1 MNGIRNTRA
10 GAGSQRETF
19 GAALRRY
26 LTERDVTLSQLA
38 QRTHYSKGHLSNIQ
52 NGIREPSLGLAKACD
67 DELSCGGALAALVEH
82 PPAPRLVGVE
92 RPAQLPPLA
101 STFVGRAAELST
113 LDAVLN
119 NPTPPGALT
128 VVAVDGPP
136 GVGKTSLALRWA
148 HTITDRFP
156 DGALFA
162 DLRGHSPQGQPTP
175 PENLLE
181 GWLRLLGVRPQDI
194 PSALDD
200 RASLLRTVLDGKRML
215 IMLDN
220 AATTGQVQ
228 PLLPASSGCLAI
240 VTSRHRLAGLAV
252 EAGAIG
258 LTVGPFRPE
267 ESLELLRG
275 ILGFERVDVDT
286 DAANAIA
293 TRCAHWPLAI
303 RVVAVGLAARPF
315 VRLDQ
320 TAADLAVPPH
330 LLDALEGEEDAT
342 AIRTVFSWSYCALR
356 APEARLFRLLGLHP
370 NLGFSLAAAAALAGS
385 GVERVASELD
395 NLVSAHLVQQTQPDR
410 YRLHD
415 VLHAYAAERA
425 TLDESATDLR
435 DARQRM
441 LDYYVHTAAA
451 ANHVLAPLR
460 RNPALPVPHA
470 TVPDP
475 HFTYGDALGWCET
488 NLDLLV
494 ALTALARELDEN
506 ELCWKLPVIMWNY
519 WIVRKHWNAWVTTH
533 TIALTAA
540 QDIGDRAGQAWVMT
554 NLANAYRELRRGQ
567 EASDLLHQALAIRCA
582 IGDHHGQA
590 WTLTMLGLLG
600 INTGH
605 LGAAAQHLSTALNL
619 FVAQQDRHGM
629 QAVLATLGE
638 IANRQGHPRQALDLL
653 NYAFAVAVE
662 LNDGHGQ
669 AYAMTRLGDTWR
681 DLRSDQADI
690 HYAVALALRTQLG
703 DRWGQA
709 EIFLRRA
716 HTLHDHG
723 HTEPARESWVEALQI
738 YQEVGDD
745 HARAEVQAQ
754 LAG

>member
-1 MNGIRNTRA
+1 
-10 GAGSQRETF
+10 
-19 GAALRRY
+19 
-26 LTERDVTLSQLA
+26 V
-38 QRTHYSKGHLSNIQ
+38 
-52 NGIREPSLGLAKACD
+52 GLAKACD
-67 DELSCGGALAALVEH
+67 DELSCGGALAALIQH
-82 PPAPRLVGVE
+82 PPGPRLARVA

-101 STFVGRAAELST
+101 GMFVGRAADLST
-113 LDAVLN
+113 LDAVLD
-119 NPTPPGALT
+119 NPTQPGALA
-128 VVAVDGPP
+128 VVAVNGPP
-136 GVGKTSLALRWA
+136 GIGKTSLALRWA
-148 HTITDRFP
+148 HTIAHRFP
-156 DGALFA
+156 DGTLFA
-162 DLRGHSPQGQPTP
+162 DLRGHSPEGQPTP
-175 PENLLE
+175 PEDLLE
-181 GWLRLLGVRPQDI
+181 GWLRMLGVEPQDI

-220 AATTGQVQ
+220 AATTRQVQ
-228 PLLPASSGCLAI
+228 PLLPASSGCLVI
-240 VTSRHRLAGLAV
+240 VTSRHRLAGLSV
-252 EAGAIG
+252 RAGAIG
-258 LTVGPFRPE
+258 LTVGPFRPD

-275 ILGFERVDVDT
+275 ILGVDRVDVDT

-303 RVVAVGLAARPF
+303 RVVAVRLAARPF

-320 TAADLAVPPH
+320 TATDLAAPPH
-330 LLDALEGEEDAT
+330 LLDALGSEEDVT
-342 AIRTVFSWSYCALR
+342 AVRTVFSWSYRALR

-370 NLGFSLAAAAALAGS
+370 NLGFSLAAAAALAGT
-385 GVERVASELD
+385 GVEYVASELD

-425 TLDESATDLR
+425 TLDESAADQH
-435 DARQRM
+435 DARRRI

-460 RNPALPVPHA
+460 RNPSLPVPHA

-475 HFTYGDALGWCET
+475 HFTYGQALAWCET

-494 ALTALARELDEN
+494 ALTALAHELGED

-519 WIVRKHWNAWVTTH
+519 WMLRKHWNAWVTTH
-533 TIALTAA
+533 TIALTTAENM
-540 QDIGDRAGQAWVMT
+540 GDRAGQAWVMN

-567 EASDLLHQALAIRCA
+567 EAADLLHEALAIRTTT
-582 IGDHHGQA
+582 GDHHGQA

-600 INTGH
+600 ITTSH
-605 LGAAAQHLSTALNL
+605 LDDATQHLTTALNL

-629 QAVLATLGE
+629 QAVIATLGE

-653 NYAFAVAVE
+653 NYAFGVAVD
-662 LNDGHGQ
+662 LNDPHGQ

-716 HTLHDHG
+716 RTLHDHG

-745 HARAEVQAQ
+745 HARAEVQAH